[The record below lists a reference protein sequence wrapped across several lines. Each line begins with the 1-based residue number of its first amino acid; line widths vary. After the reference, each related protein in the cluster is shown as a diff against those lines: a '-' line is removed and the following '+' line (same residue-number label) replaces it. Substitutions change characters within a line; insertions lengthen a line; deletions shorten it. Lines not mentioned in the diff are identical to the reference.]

1 MRVDWTIYLTPAL
14 LRFPLL
20 LTVCVLDSQ
29 VTRIEYVHS
38 KSFIHKDISVD
49 SLLVGLDKRA
59 SNVYIIDFRVRNCRS
74 P

>member
-14 LRFPLL
+14 LRFPLW

-29 VTRIEYVHS
+29 VTHIQYVHS
-38 KSFIHKDISVD
+38 KSFMHKDINVD
-49 SLLVGLDKRA
+49 SLLVGLGKRA
-59 SNVYIIDFRVRNCRS
+59 SQVHIIDFRVRNCRS

>member
-1 MRVDWTIYLTPAL
+1 MCVDWTIYLTPARLCFPFL
-14 LRFPLL
+14 LA
-20 LTVCVLDSQ
+20 VCALDSQ

-38 KSFIHKDISVD
+38 KSFVHKDISVD

-59 SNVYIIDFRVRNCRS
+59 SQADIIDFRARNYRS

>member
-14 LRFPLL
+14 LRFPFW

-38 KSFIHKDISVD
+38 KSFIQKDISLD
-49 SLLVGLDKRA
+49 SFQVGLGKRA
-59 SNVYIIDFRVRNCRS
+59 SQVHTIDFRARNYRS

>member
-14 LRFPLL
+14 LRFPFW

-38 KSFIHKDISVD
+38 KSFMHKDISVD
-49 SLLVGLDKRA
+49 SFLVGLGKRA
-59 SNVYIIDFRVRNCRS
+59 SQVHIIDFRVRNCRS